1 MHTGTHKHTPRNV
14 PKAQLCL
21 DTWGKKK
28 TKKTKNKTKTSEM
41 LLDLVFAFVCELHGR

>member
-28 TKKTKNKTKTSEM
+28 KNKTKTSEM